1 MKRKAGSEMGT
12 SNARVQAAISYFNG
26 IIECSTDRNE
36 IAAAQMA
43 KEALIHRVAYLTART
58 AVGELPW
65 YTLKDGKMS
74 SGAKGRETAWYK
86 ASDVLNTLDSIIDSQ
101 NCTCCKYEFSS
112 RECEPCRSCPRNAE
126 LFYDQ
131 YTMVRNE

>member
-1 MKRKAGSEMGT
+1 MKT
-12 SNARVQAAISYFNG
+12 SKARVQAAISYFNG
-26 IIECSTDRNE
+26 IIECSTDRSE

-43 KEALIHRVAYLTART
+43 KEAIIHRGAHLTART

-74 SGAKGRETAWYK
+74 NGAAGRETAWYK

-101 NCTCCKYEFSS
+101 YCTCCKYEFSS
-112 RECEPCRSCPRNAE
+112 RVCEPCCTCVRNAE
-126 LFYDQ
+126 LFNDQ